1 MNDITKLRNI
11 GIAAHIDSG
20 KTTLSERILFFTGK
34 IRKTVEVRSKEGD
47 GPTMD
52 SMDLEREKG
61 ITIQSA
67 ATYCNWKDHNINLID
82 TPGHIDFTVE
92 VERSLRVL
100 DGAILVLCGVA
111 GVQSQSTTVD
121 RQMRRY
127 AVPRIAF
134 INKLDRSG
142 ANADRVVTQLEEKLG
157 HKPILLTMPIGLEDN
172 LSGLVDLIEMKAV
185 YYKGDQGTEVVV
197 DNIPEH
203 LLDEANSR
211 RLQIIERLADFDDT
225 IAEKYL
231 AEEEVSKEIIKKA
244 IRRLTIGLHI
254 TPVFCG
260 TAKKNF
266 GIQTLLDGVLDYLPN
281 PTERTNYGLDISNN
295 EEKIELKI
303 DDKKPVV
310 ALAFK
315 LEDGRYGQLSYM
327 RIYQGLFKK
336 GNFIT
341 NMATQKKVKINR
353 LVRMHADE
361 MHDIEE
367 ARAGDIVATFGLEC
381 SSGDTFTDGSV
392 YINMTSMFIPNLV
405 MELAISPKTRD
416 GEANFSKALN
426 RFSKE
431 DPTFKVSRDEESG
444 ETIIKGMGELHLEV
458 YIERMRREYNCEVV
472 VGKPKVAYR
481 EAITT
486 RAEFNYTH
494 KKQSGGAGQF
504 ARVAGYLEPIP
515 ADSPDPVVFKSAI
528 VGGVISKEFI
538 PACEKGFR
546 TQLHEGFLI
555 GQPIVNIMIE
565 LNDGQMHPVDSSEL
579 AFNLASCQAIRETI
593 VKAKPVI
600 LEPIMKLEI
609 SCPDEFQGNVIGQ
622 VNQRRGI
629 IMDTQNNNGFIV
641 INAEVPLREMFGYSS
656 DIRGVT
662 QGKGEFTMEFLKY
675 VQTPKSIQEEI
686 IKEYIEQKQ
695 QNKK

>member
-1 MNDITKLRNI
+1 MNDISKLRNI

-34 IRKTVEVRSKEGD
+34 IRKVVEIRSKEGD

-67 ATYCNWKDHNINLID
+67 ATYCSWKDYNINLID

-134 INKLDRSG
+134 VNKLDRSG
-142 ANADRVVTQLEEKLG
+142 ANADRVVAQLEEKLR
-157 HKPILLTMPIGLEDN
+157 HKPVLLTMPIGLEDN
-172 LSGLVDLIEMKAV
+172 LSGVVDLQTMKAV
-185 YYKGDQGTEVVV
+185 YYKGIDGQDIIIE
-197 DNIPEH
+197 NIPEH
-203 LLDEANSR
+203 LIEEAKSR

-225 IAEKYL
+225 IAEKFL
-231 AEEEVSKEIIKKA
+231 AEEEISNELLKQT

-260 TAKKNF
+260 TAKRNF
-266 GIQTLLDGVLDYLPN
+266 GIQTLLDGVIDYLPN

-295 EEKIELKI
+295 EEKVELKT

-336 GNFIT
+336 GNFIV
-341 NMATQKKVKINR
+341 NMTTGKKVKINR

-367 ARAGDIVATFGLEC
+367 ASAGDIVATFGLEC
-381 SSGDTFTDGSV
+381 ASGDTFTDGNV
-392 YINMTSMFIPNLV
+392 NINMTSMFVPNPV
-405 MELAISPKTRD
+405 IELAISPKTRD
-416 GEANFSKALN
+416 QEVNFSKALN

-431 DPTFKVSRDEESG
+431 DPTFKVARDEESG
-444 ETIIKGMGELHLEV
+444 ETIIRGMGELHLEV
-458 YIERMRREYNCEVV
+458 YIERMRREYNSEVV

-481 EAITT
+481 EAITE
-486 RAEFNYTH
+486 RADFNYTH

-515 ADSPDPVVFKSAI
+515 PNSPEPVVFKSVI
-528 VGGVISKEFI
+528 VGGVISKEYI
-538 PACEKGFR
+538 PSCEKGFK
-546 TQLHEGFLI
+546 TQLNEGFLI

-565 LNDGQMHPVDSSEL
+565 LNDGQMHTVDSSEL
-579 AFNLASCQAIRETI
+579 AFNLAARQAIRET
-593 VKAKPVI
+593 VSKAKPII

-609 SCPDEFQGNVIGQ
+609 SCPDDFQGNVIGQ
-622 VNQRRGI
+622 INQRRGV
-629 IMDTQNNNGFIV
+629 IMDTQSNNGFVV
-641 INAEVPLREMFGYSS
+641 INAEVPLREMFGYAS

-675 VQTPKSIQEEI
+675 VQTPRSIQEDI
-686 IKEYIEQKQ
+686 IKEYNEIKEQK
-695 QNKK
+695 K